1 MRTIN
6 QDENMHRIH
15 RHNYEDKFSIIPNH
29 IFENPNLSWG
39 AKGLLCY
46 MLSRPKDWVIYR
58 NQLASV
64 YKGERSGNGKTA
76 VDGAFKEL
84 IEQGYIVYT
93 PKDEKTKKYI
103 HRYDVYPEPFVDFQK
118 INPESGFLAMGNS
131 RCGKTSPYTK
141 KDSEQRNDDT
151 QISSCCD
158 SQAAQRVDEEK
169 PKDPSID
176 KAELLA
182 RKIKANNPKAQIPE
196 KIESWAKHIE
206 LMHRID
212 GYSYAEIEE
221 LIEYSQQDAFWSS
234 NILSAQKLRK
244 QAGQLTLRMKGDKA
258 PKTKQSTKKYE
269 PVSGFRELKPEEMK
283 YHDGNYNPEDRIK
296 EIAKREGWVPF
307 GEAYPELFKKNE

>member
-103 HRYDVYPEPFVDFQK
+103 HRYDVYPEPFADFQK

-131 RCGKTSPYTK
+131 RCGKTAPYTK
-141 KDSEQRNDDT
+141 KDRKPRNDDSHKK
-151 QISSCCD
+151 SSCCD

-221 LIEYSQQDAFWSS
+221 LIEFSQQDPFWSG
-234 NILSAQKLRK
+234 NVLSALKLRK
-244 QAGQLTLRMKGDKA
+244 QAGTLVMRMKGNKGSKA
-258 PKTKQSTKKYE
+258 KSIPKQSTE
-269 PVSGFRELKPEEMK
+269 LSGFREPTPEEIREK
-283 YHDGNYNPEDRIK
+283 YGDPSTWKPMSET
-296 EIAKREGWVPF
+296 F
-307 GEAYPELFKKNE
+307 PELFKKNE